1 MKRFILIGFAALFAT
16 AHVKAQKPTAMQQ
29 VWQVKLNHDF
39 DESGTEDDILYGS
52 NDKNYSILKTSDG
65 SVVWSS
71 KFKEIYPKINKID
84 LQFEV
89 FDANALFMFEKKMG
103 KDQLVVADLT
113 TGKMLWNSEKYQN
126 IEDIEQV
133 FYVSEM
139 EAFGLVTDK
148 TLSMVKARTGEEL
161 WTTEKW
167 NTPIATY
174 LIDKNEGTLTMIN
187 MPRTFVSSLF
197 KGFKNQ
203 IVKFDMKTGNVIWE
217 NTYTGLAQKKVISG
231 KRVVD
236 LKTVDNKLFLQFN
249 GLQVYDYATGTPLWK
264 AQFDATFDNVVGH
277 VKGGGRVLKKG
288 VYDCVAKPIIDGD
301 FAYVI
306 DMKSRSEQYLKKYQL
321 STGKLIWT
329 SPEIKDAKVLPGLV
343 KIGHIVVLQVG
354 GAVEVQAKTQKK
366 IGDNIYTKW
375 LKYYQNVGPY
385 NVQAFNTSDG
395 KQVWQSDRFKKG
407 ITNISSEDNNLL
419 VCSGKALY
427 SLDYKTGKENY
438 EVQLADDDIALAQKI
453 INSSDIGRDIVA
465 KGNVLVIGEKGIS
478 CHKTANGSL
487 TWAMKIK
494 DADFNGIYGKTAFF
508 EKENGDVFAIDVNSG
523 KATYCDARK
532 DAKTVYSSEGDYL
545 YLFEKKNVS
554 KLKTN

>member
-1 MKRFILIGFAALFAT
+1 MKRFMLIGVVAMFAT
-16 AHVKAQKPTAMQQ
+16 ANVKAQKPTAMQQ
-29 VWQVKLNHDF
+29 VWQVKLSHDF
-39 DESGTEDDILYGS
+39 DESGTDDNVLYGS
-52 NDKNYSILKTSDG
+52 NEKNYSVLKTSDG

-71 KFKEIYPKINKID
+71 KFKDIYPKINKID

-89 FDANALFMFEKKMG
+89 FDANALFMFERKMG

-126 IEDIEQV
+126 IEDMEQV
-133 FYVSEM
+133 FYVPEM

-161 WTTEKW
+161 WTTDKW
-167 NTPIATY
+167 NNPISTY
-174 LIDKNEGTLTMIN
+174 LIDKGEGTITMLN
-187 MPRTFVSSLF
+187 MPRTFVGSLF

-203 IVKFDMKTGNVIWE
+203 IVKFDIKTGKVIWE
-217 NTYTGLAQKKVISG
+217 NTYTGLVQKKVISG
-231 KRVVD
+231 KRVVN
-236 LKTVDNKLFLQFN
+236 LNVVGNKLFLQLN
-249 GLQVYDYATGTPLWK
+249 GLQVFDYATGTPLWK
-264 AQFDATFDNVVGH
+264 AQFDVTFDNVIGH
-277 VKGGGRVLKKG
+277 VKGGGRALKKG
-288 VYDCVAKPIIDGD
+288 VYGCVADPIVDGD
-301 FAYVI
+301 FVYVI

-329 SPEIKDAKVLPGLV
+329 SPEIKDAKVMPGLV
-343 KIGHIVVLQVG
+343 KIGDMVVLQVG

-366 IGDNIYTKW
+366 VGDYTITKW

-385 NVQAFNTSDG
+385 NVQAFNTNDG
-395 KQVWQSDRFKKG
+395 KQIWQSDKFKKG

-427 SLDYKTGKENY
+427 SIDYKTGKENY

-453 INSSDIGRDIVA
+453 INSTDIGRDIVA
-465 KGNVLVIGEKGIS
+465 SGNVLVLGEKGVS
-478 CHKTANGSL
+478 CHKIANGSKV
-487 TWAMKIK
+487 WAMRIK

-532 DAKTVYSSEGDYL
+532 DAKTAYSSDGDYL
-545 YLFEKKNVS
+545 YLFEKKNVT